1 MSRISL
7 RVFWILLFPVATYAS
22 YIFLTETNAGC
33 AVGDTNCVML
43 SGLAWMLAVVI
54 AGILTAV
61 HSCCSW
67 RTCSF
72 ARRRKGNSLP
82 EFAEDFAN
90 VEIVTH
96 LPVDSPGRAVKV
108 TITMEEHL
116 LMRLNKATE
125 RQG

>member
-61 HSCCSW
+61 Q
-67 RTCSF
+67 F
-72 ARRRKGNSLP
+72 
-82 EFAEDFAN
+82 
-90 VEIVTH
+90 V
-96 LPVDSPGRAVKV
+96 
-108 TITMEEHL
+108 L
-116 LMRLNKATE
+116 LVADLFFRATE
-125 RQG
+125 KRQ